1 MNRLDT
7 GISLLNSRNSMRV
20 QNPGRRRDVNHENSR
35 GRGSVRS
42 GDCNVTVEAK
52 DDEDEVQ
59 IVSPSSV
66 AQVVWQCVAMG
77 FKSLLKKSVS
87 KEKNG
92 KTIVDGI
99 IRELIQDSGKVFKNL
114 DRILDSKIHAQ
125 TLLLD
130 NPTRQGK
137 ALYRARKRIAQNI
150 ANRSKKHISRRQHK
164 IIGSF
169 DVPFQYRKF
178 KLFQPMHELWRVYAL
193 EIVNDSRGKMIE
205 PSLLQLDLHGAYLAV
220 VQAKIDNQV
229 GVEGIM
235 IRETTNTVT
244 IVTKED
250 KIKVIPKRGSVFV
263 FRLDDMRVAINGDQM
278 PGSKMRVM

>member
-66 AQVVWQCVAMG
+66 AQ
-77 FKSLLKKSVS
+77 VS